1 MRSLLQARLAFLFFA
16 VLALDTSCGGGS
28 STLSTTPGAA
38 GTAAPASR
46 WVTAWGAPM
55 QALASSNEQTYRAIV
70 KPTVG
75 SRGTV
80 RVHLS
85 NVLGTAP
92 ITVGALHVGI
102 VSTAPAVAA
111 GSDVAIT
118 FSGAPSV
125 TIPAGASLYSD
136 PAKLSFAFGTLVAIT
151 TYVSGMSSS
160 LPAHSEGNIVTEYT
174 TAAGAGNETGDLAG
188 TSFTT
193 TGNTFLVDRLDLLG
207 NYTGTVAFAGSSTTI
222 GVGST
227 PNAYNDLVNDVATNL
242 HAAGRDDLA
251 LANMAIVPDSF
262 LKAND
267 IQNIRSVTERLS
279 DDFLS
284 LPSLRTVVQNASDI
298 DLKTGCDTATDIIA
312 GEESFVSQVH
322 AAGARAVLAVI
333 APATFCKG
341 QNPSGFGSQFP
352 AGSGE
357 DAQRD
362 LLNAWIVSPIPS
374 TVSGVAEAASAADG
388 YVDISTPVTDPSNS
402 GYLLPSY
409 DIGDDSHV
417 TAAGQAV
424 QAAAIP
430 TSVL

>member
-1 MRSLLQARLAFLFFA
+1 MLNPSRARSVVFFSIVLAFTA
-16 VLALDTSCGGGS
+16 SCSGGS
-28 STLSTTPGAA
+28 SALSTTPGAS
-38 GTAAPASR
+38 GVAPAAGK
-46 WVTAWGAPM
+46 WVTAWGGPM
-55 QALASSNEQTYRAIV
+55 QALASANEQTFRTIV

-85 NVLGTAP
+85 NVLGNAP

-102 VSTAPAVAA
+102 VSTAPALVA
-111 GSDVAIT
+111 GSDIALT
-118 FSGAPSV
+118 FSGASTV

-136 PAKLSFAFGTLVAIT
+136 PAKLAFGYGTLVAVTAYISGST
-151 TYVSGMSSS
+151 TS
-160 LPAHSEGNIVTEYT
+160 LPAHNTGGIVTDYQ
-174 TAAGAGNETGDLAG
+174 TAVGAGNQTGDGAG
-188 TSFTT
+188 TSFST
-193 TGNTFLVDRLDLLG
+193 TGNSMLVDRLDLFG
-207 NYTGTVAFAGSSTTI
+207 DYTGTVAFAGSSTTI
-222 GVGST
+222 GYGAT
-227 PNAYNDLVNDVATNL
+227 PNAYNDLVDDVATNL

-251 LANMAIVPDSF
+251 LANMAIVPDAF

-267 IQNIRSVTERLS
+267 IAGIPSVMERLS
-279 DDFLS
+279 TDFLS
-284 LPSLRTVVQNASDI
+284 LPSLRTVVQNAADI
-298 DLKTGCDTATDIIA
+298 DLKDGCDTATDIIA
-312 GEESFVSQVH
+312 GEQSFIAQIH

-333 APATFCKG
+333 APTTFCKG

-374 TVSGVAEAASAADG
+374 TVSGVAEPVSAADG

-402 GYLLPSY
+402 AYLLPAY
-409 DIGDDSHV
+409 DTGDDSHV

-424 QAAAIP
+424 QAQAIP
-430 TSVL
+430 ASIL